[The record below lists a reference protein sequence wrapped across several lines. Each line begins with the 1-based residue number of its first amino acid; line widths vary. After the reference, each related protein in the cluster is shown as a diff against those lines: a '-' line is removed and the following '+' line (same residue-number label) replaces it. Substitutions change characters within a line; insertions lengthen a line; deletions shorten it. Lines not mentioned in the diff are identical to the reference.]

1 MSLSLSSVESR
12 RPLAPRLAVAV
23 LAALAL
29 VLGPLAALPASA
41 APAPITGSVVF
52 AEPGPDV
59 NGIDVTLEVFTADGE
74 NEPRWEFLDQGV
86 TDDSGTYTFPGVE
99 AGTYRVTSDGP
110 SDIDDFSRKYATAV
124 SAQFTVGTSND
135 AVVAPQ
141 LSLVMGGT
149 ISGTTSADE
158 SDAPLPDVRVI
169 AYRYDAD
176 QDNYAYERETRSN
189 GEGGYTVVGL
199 RAGSYHLGFS
209 ADGRVDE
216 FYDNLPSRNSAGLK
230 TFTVSAS
237 SPVAGK
243 DASLALPGSLSG
255 LVTDAAGT
263 ALEGVSVYAQPV
275 LPDGSL
281 DNDGGLSAET
291 DQLGRFTVADAGAFE
306 YKLSFATE
314 NNDYEIEYYDN
325 ARTEE
330 AAESVPVTGGQDTQL
345 EHTVVLDA
353 PEVTPPVVIPPV
365 VTPPVVTPPVAG
377 PPAPPAAV
385 VKVKPSIKVSAKA
398 GKKKATLTIT
408 VKAPGVTPTGKVTI
422 KLGGKTLKTV
432 TLKRG
437 KASVTLKKLKK
448 GKSVF
453 TIVYSGDSRV
463 VAKTVKTK
471 KIPIK

>member
-1 MSLSLSSVESR
+1 MSLSSSTVESR
-12 RPLAPRLAVAV
+12 RPLAPRLAVAL

-41 APAPITGSVVF
+41 APTAITGSVVF

-59 NGIDVTLEVFTADGE
+59 GGIDVTLEVFTADGE
-74 NEPRWEFLDQGV
+74 NEPRWEFVDQAL
-86 TDDSGTYTFPGVE
+86 TNDSGTYTFPGVE

-110 SDIDDFSRKYATAV
+110 YDINDSTQKYATAV

-135 AVVAPQ
+135 PVVAPQ

-176 QDNYAYERETRSN
+176 ENNYAYEREATSN

-209 ADGRVDE
+209 AEGRVEE

-237 SPVAGK
+237 SSVIGK

-263 ALEGVSVYAQPV
+263 ALAGVSVYAQPV

-281 DNDGGLSAET
+281 DNDGGLFAET
-291 DQLGRFTVADAGAFE
+291 NQLGRFTVADAGAFE

-314 NNDYEIEYYDN
+314 NNDYETEYYDN

-330 AAESVPVTGGQDTQL
+330 AAESVPVTGGQDTRL

-353 PEVTPPVVIPPV
+353 PVVVPPV
-365 VTPPVVTPPVAG
+365 VTPPVVVPPVVT
-377 PPAPPAAV
+377 PPAPPAV
-385 VKVKPSIKVSAKA
+385 VKVKPSVKVSAKA
-398 GKKKATLTIT
+398 GKKKATLTVT
-408 VKAPGVTPTGKVTI
+408 VRASGVTPTGKVTI

-448 GKSVF
+448 GKRVF

-463 VAKTVKTK
+463 LGKTAKSKSISVK
-471 KIPIK
+471 